1 VITILEEGYI
11 RACTRSINLL
21 CPECQHVVY
30 GAPGDGD
37 VDYSSNPLLALL
49 LPAEN
54 AIESNRKVHK
64 KRGGLFS
71 GM

>member
-1 VITILEEGYI
+1 VNTILEEGYI

-21 CPECQHVVY
+21 CPECQYVVY
-30 GAPGDGD
+30 KAPENGD
-37 VDYSSNPLLALL
+37 VDYSSNPLLAWLM
-49 LPAEN
+49 PAEN

-64 KRGGLFS
+64 KRGGFLS